1 MASDD
6 NGCPA
11 LLKWDRLDHVS
22 VQVCRCWAASHM
34 LPSPVAP
41 RGMSWPVRLKAE
53 VTWEVVV
60 LLAEYGPLT
69 RGGKPMVQNIDHVV
83 IAVNDLNE
91 GIAQYEKTFGL
102 KPSRTGERPDDG
114 FKNAFY
120 DLPGGGFLEL
130 VQPTDATG
138 PVAKGLAARGEGV
151 YLMALAVDDVEA
163 EVAAMR
169 QRGVRLI
176 GDPGPGQPISH
187 VVFVH
192 PRETKGVLVQLV
204 QRKPGK

>member
-1 MASDD
+1 MAQT
-6 NGCPA
+6 
-11 LLKWDRLDHVS
+11 LEDRLEMT
-22 VQVCRCWAASHM
+22 RG
-34 LPSPVAP
+34 VAI
-41 RGMSWPVRLKAE
+41 
-53 VTWEVVV
+53 
-60 LLAEYGPLT
+60 LLAAYGSLP

-130 VQPTDATG
+130 VQPTDASG

-151 YLMALAVDDVEA
+151 YLMALARSE
-163 EVAAMR
+163 E
-169 QRGVRLI
+169 
-176 GDPGPGQPISH
+176 
-187 VVFVH
+187 
-192 PRETKGVLVQLV
+192 
-204 QRKPGK
+204 